1 MLGSYEYRDCS
12 NELSVILTGKITML
26 FPELQVD
33 LQRQL
38 EVKKTIDEALY
49 KYEVTSKETALV
61 TSDIEQKARL
71 YIQCKK
77 IEGLS
82 PKTIYNYS
90 LELNKFSQFLHKPIS
105 TINSMDIRMYMAAM
119 AEHRSESTTNTK
131 MTVIR
136 DFFHWL
142 QNEEYIISNPTK
154 KIKPVKEPKRERQPL
169 TDEEV
174 EIIRESLE
182 DIREKA
188 MFEFLLSTGCRADE
202 VVNVKISDIDWSKM
216 SLMVVGKGNKERRIY
231 FNQRTKVILRKY
243 LEVRDWRSEYLFC
256 SLRGKHGKIGT
267 RALQKVISNIGERV
281 GIHLYPHLMR
291 HTFATRALNAGMAL
305 EIVQALL
312 GHSNVGTT
320 QIYAKVK
327 EFNIQHAYRQL
338 VA

>member
-1 MLGSYEYRDCS
+1 MLENYEYRDCS
-12 NELSVILTGKITML
+12 NELSVVLTGKITML
-26 FPELQVD
+26 FPELQID

-61 TSDIEQKARL
+61 TSDIEQKASL
-71 YIQCKK
+71 YLQCKK
-77 IEGLS
+77 LEGLS
-82 PKTIYNYS
+82 KKTLYNYS
-90 LELNKFSQFLHKPIS
+90 LELNKFSQFFHKPIS

-119 AEHRSESTTNTK
+119 SEKRSESTTNTK

-136 DFFHWL
+136 DFFQWL
-142 QNEEYIISNPTK
+142 QNEEYITANPTK
-154 KIKPVKEPKRERQPL
+154 KIKPVKEPETKREPL

-174 EIIRESLE
+174 EILRESLE

-188 MFEFLLSTGCRADE
+188 IFEFLLSTGCRVDE
-202 VVNVKISDIDWSKM
+202 IVKIKISEVDWSRMTLK
-216 SLMVVGKGNKERRIY
+216 VTGKGNKERRVY
-231 FNQRTKVILRKY
+231 FNERTKIILKKY
-243 LEVRDWRSEYLFC
+243 LKTRKGDSEYLFC
-256 SLRGKHGKIGT
+256 GTRGKCGKLGT
-267 RALQKVISNIGERV
+267 RAVQVLMAKIGKRV
-281 GIHLYPHLMR
+281 DIHIYPHLMR

-327 EFNIQHAYRQL
+327 EFNVQHAYRQL